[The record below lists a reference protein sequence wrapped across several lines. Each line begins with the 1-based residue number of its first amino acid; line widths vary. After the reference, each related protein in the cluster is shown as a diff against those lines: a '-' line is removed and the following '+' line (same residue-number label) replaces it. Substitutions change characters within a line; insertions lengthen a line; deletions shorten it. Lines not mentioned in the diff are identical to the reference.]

1 MITKSIILGDLD
13 RLFRLPGLHLL
24 LSIAAD
30 EVGVGLGPFP
40 GWEEVQAR
48 LETIHGLL

>member
-1 MITKSIILGDLD
+1 MITKSIFFGGLD
-13 RLFRLPGLHLL
+13 RLFRL

-48 LETIHGLL
+48 LETIRGLL